1 MVCGHYGCGKT
12 NLALNL
18 AVEAASKGRR
28 SVIVDMDIVN
38 PYFRSS
44 EYGPF
49 LERHGVQLIAPVF
62 ANTTLDTPVLPP
74 EIYSIFSM
82 EDEDVFIDA
91 GGDDVGATAL
101 GRISRELEAAGYEM
115 LYVVNRYRIL
125 STKPEETLPLLRE
138 IEGASHLKATA
149 VVNNSHLGVDTTQQ
163 AVLDLALR
171 HISMARVAHREG
183 YPEIGRYWEKAAWE
197 EAEHAAKFA
206 ELLGEV
212 VTDSTKKNLEMRV
225 EAENGATAVS
235 YTHLCACAHGIV
247 FGRVREERDVL
258 GRVPL
263 RFVRAVQRA
272 RQRGGR
278 SGPAGFRH
286 RGALAAHPVHAACP
300 RALRGAFGR
309 RDKPA
314 APGAPVLRLL
324 HDRRHV
330 RLYARV
336 FHAAGQHPRLLRLS
350 LIHI

>member
-1 MVCGHYGCGKT
+1 MSSRITVVCGHYGCGKT

-82 EDEDVFIDA
+82 EDADVFIDA

-163 AVLDLALR
+163 TVLGCRGLC
-171 HISMARVAHREG
+171 G
-183 YPEIGRYWEKAAWE
+183 GIG
-197 EAEHAAKFA
+197 
-206 ELLGEV
+206 
-212 VTDSTKKNLEMRV
+212 
-225 EAENGATAVS
+225 TAVRPAAS
-235 YTHLCACAHGIV
+235 VFDNSGLCGRGGDPRGLQGRSEICA
-247 FGRVREERDVL
+247 FRL
-258 GRVPL
+258 GRRNGFL
-263 RFVRAVQRA
+263 TRRKNDGKDYCGRKSVQ
-272 RQRGGR
+272 G
-278 SGPAGFRH
+278 
-286 RGALAAHPVHAACP
+286 
-300 RALRGAFGR
+300 
-309 RDKPA
+309 
-314 APGAPVLRLL
+314 LL
-324 HDRRHV
+324 HVHQRMSEEDHCRSRRI
-330 RLYARV
+330 A
-336 FHAAGQHPRLLRLS
+336 
-350 LIHI
+350 